1 MASYIFTKL
10 LDKAASQNI
19 VPNKTA
25 DARQWFR
32 DEASNINT
40 TRQREIFNKASYT
53 SRIIPG
59 QMLMF
64 LYDAKHKGTLPY
76 FDQFPLIFPLGP
88 ASDGFLGLNL
98 HYLPHTFRAQ
108 LMDALYETSNNKKY
122 DDSTKLRVSYDIL
135 NSASKFRYFK
145 PCVKHYLNSNVKSRF
160 VYISP
165 DKWDIALF
173 LPTERFAGARKQRVW
188 EDSKRIISGR

>member
-1 MASYIFTKL
+1 MASYIFSKL

-19 VPNKTA
+19 MPNKTA

-32 DEASNINT
+32 DEASSIST
-40 TRQREIFNKASYT
+40 ARQREIFSKADYT
-53 SRIIPG
+53 NRVIPG

-64 LYDAKHKGTLPY
+64 LYDAKHRSTLPY

-135 NSASKFRYFK
+135 KSASKFRYFK
-145 PCVKHYLNSNVKSRF
+145 PCVKHYLNNNVKSRF

-165 DKWDIALF
+165 EKWDIALF